1 MEPEALALVAAL
13 AGMGFH
19 ESAASQAV
27 HLGARTLDEA
37 LAVLHGEPAAA
48 STRARSSSN
57 AQQSAEADVA
67 CVVLPTRVTI
77 ARSLAVKRA
86 DAEAGGCCG
95 EAAGRS
101 TSRLTKEAGRT
112 TTTATPTIP
121 SGMCVP
127 PSCPSSRLRNRAA
140 LSRHE
145 RTGCWV
151 GLG

>member
-48 STRARSSSN
+48 STRARSPN

-95 EAAGRS
+95 
-101 TSRLTKEAGRT
+101 
-112 TTTATPTIP
+112 
-121 SGMCVP
+121 
-127 PSCPSSRLRNRAA
+127 
-140 LSRHE
+140 
-145 RTGCWV
+145 
-151 GLG
+151 